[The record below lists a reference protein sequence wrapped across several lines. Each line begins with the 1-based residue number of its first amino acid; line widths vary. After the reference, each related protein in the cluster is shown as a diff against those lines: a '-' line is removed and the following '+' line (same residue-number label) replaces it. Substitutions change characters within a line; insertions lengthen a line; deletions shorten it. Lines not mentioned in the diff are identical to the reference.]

1 MMGRRLSRLSRFPS
15 ARRAG
20 VAALVLLLIG
30 GVVLS
35 ALAPVSGTVPGARKR
50 SAAVTARPRASG
62 HAPRG
67 ASAVSPSGLA
77 RARTVA
83 RSFAESY
90 LAVAY
95 GRASAGS
102 GTGVTPAFRLE
113 LAREQPLVT
122 PIERERHPRLV
133 SVEAVGQAPGFVL
146 ATAWVS
152 DGGISTYPLRFTV
165 REGPGGWLV
174 SDVLDG

>member
-1 MMGRRLSRLSRFPS
+1 MRRRLSRLSRFPS

-35 ALAPVSGTVPGARKR
+35 AAPVSGTVPGAGRR
-50 SAAVTARPRASG
+50 SAAVTARRRAAG

-67 ASAVSPSGLA
+67 ASAVSPAGLA

-83 RSFAESY
+83 GSFAESY

-95 GRASAGS
+95 GRASVGS
-102 GTGVTPAFRLE
+102 VTGVTPAFRLE
-113 LAREQPLVT
+113 LAREQPVVT
-122 PIERERHPRLV
+122 PIERERHPRVV

-152 DGGISTYPLRFTV
+152 DGGISTYALRFTV

>member
-1 MMGRRLSRLSRFPS
+1 MTCHPADRRRGCLFGRRR
-15 ARRAG
+15 ARPWG
-20 VAALVLLLIG
+20 
-30 GVVLS
+30 
-35 ALAPVSGTVPGARKR
+35 
-50 SAAVTARPRASG
+50 SAAVTARPRAAG

-67 ASAVSPSGLA
+67 ASARSPAGLA

-102 GTGVTPAFRLE
+102 VTGVTPAFRLE
-113 LAREQPLVT
+113 LARAQPLVT
-122 PIERERHPRLV
+122 PIERERHPRAV
-133 SVEAVGQAPGFVL
+133 SVKAVGQAPGFVL

-174 SDVLDG
+174 SDVVGGLGHPWRSLLEGARPRS